1 MRSASRAISVRAPA
15 ARAASI
21 NLSSSRSRQTCSR
34 SFTGVTHA
42 AEDRTASSQGS
53 ISVSNFSRALTSRS
67 TRSYST
73 KIASETTGQIKPR
86 NHASTQACGSCRQN
100 TPATNT
106 PVSSPTSFT
115 GGLWKG
121 LFHDGGGLFR
131 RVTARRRPRQQPFHF
146 RRRRRPHRA
155 HQQSR
160 FAEIEHIERP
170 AFGQTFALTPFQ
182 RKHGLPFG
190 RQSHRRGFHGSK
202 IILPKA
208 TRQFDPRQAGCPPAP
223 QPRWLCSSRFRCG
236 AAPAIAKAA
245 GRATGRQE
253 S

>member
-1 MRSASRAISVRAPA
+1 MNAAPLALIENTAPPPPASRG
-15 ARAASI
+15 
-21 NLSSSRSRQTCSR
+21 L
-34 SFTGVTHA
+34 
-42 AEDRTASSQGS
+42 
-53 ISVSNFSRALTSRS
+53 
-67 TRSYST
+67 
-73 KIASETTGQIKPR
+73 TTGQIKPR
-86 NHASTQACGSCRQN
+86 SHASTQACGLCRQN

-106 PVSSPTSFT
+106 PMSSPTSVT
-115 GGLWKG
+115 GGLCEGPVSRWRR
-121 LFHDGGGLFR
+121 LDSPSDGPQAS
-131 RVTARRRPRQQPFHF
+131 ARQPFHF

-160 FAEIEHIERP
+160 FAQIEHIERP

-208 TRQFDPRQAGCPPAP
+208 TRRFDPRQNCP
-223 QPRWLCSSRFRCG
+223 
-236 AAPAIAKAA
+236 
-245 GRATGRQE
+245 RATLLLPSSLVADFKFDFRHLETTNSRATIQMRGSTSNCQSGRQSNRRQE